1 MSMDIQENPT
11 KVPLSE
17 NAILHQSGVSFF
29 RIFTAYRKEK
39 KIRTEKIVSGVISR
53 RAFLDIEKGKSVL
66 SRENWKFLMHRIGI
80 VTDYFETVVSRKE
93 LKDWR
98 CREDICLSVCEDC
111 KKAKKLLE
119 EYRNSHIKMSNIERQ
134 FCLKIEWLLSRN
146 EKSDE
151 ELYKL
156 SKDAVCCTVQE
167 DWKENLSVLYVG
179 PEELEAMLLVV
190 WSLLKKNELM
200 DAFRLFDQIQRYPK
214 IHNWEPRMREMICAQ
229 IALIGIKLYERMQKI
244 DIGYKIGM
252 ESLELLRQQSSQ
264 RYAYPLLAELVRIGI
279 MLEKEKSEEL
289 LQFQKFQ
296 KAFEIV
302 YEENKIPYMR
312 VWQCGSIENSYDVGM
327 VLKRMRMAQE
337 KTQEEVCIDEKGFS
351 FLNVRQ
357 LSRMEGKNEIICERI
372 SVIVPIYNTE
382 KYLAR
387 CIESILCQTY
397 TNLEIIL
404 VDDGS
409 TDKSG
414 DICDFY
420 ARKDNRVKVVH
431 KENGGAAA
439 ARNFALNMV
448 TGQYIGFVD
457 SDDTVEKD
465 FFELLYDL
473 ICQYDA
479 DISMVA
485 YREIEMGEKIAKLK
499 DKSLIVMNQKQA
511 VKELLFDRKIQN
523 YVWNKLYKRK
533 LFQGV
538 YFPIGVIYEDISVMY
553 DLIRK
558 IEKLVYLPES
568 KYNYYIRKDSIVNTN
583 SHQKRV
589 DELDSVIKR
598 YKDAK
603 RDFPELEQENAYA
616 LVMWMI
622 RVYSYTVKEN
632 DPNDTFIK
640 EQYELFQSESQKY
653 LCYILTNLKPFKRM
667 ILLAMLWD
675 LEKGKEVVRMD
686 GELHE

>member
-264 RYAYPLLAELVRIGI
+264 RYAYPLLVELVRIGI

-337 KTQEEVCIDEKGFS
+337 KTQEEVCIDENGFS

-357 LSRMEGKNEIICERI
+357 LSRIEKGENRPSTENFQFLTRKMGRELDWIMPMLETDSIEVLSMRQDIIYSIGMRQWKKAQNILEQLKTKIGAEDYKEPQIQQEIQFIEAMYELEANKITVSEAEKKYYEALSYTFELSWLSLEELPFIRSEEGIII
-372 SVIVPIYNTE
+372 SNIADIYHDMGNLKKSEELFE
-382 KYLAR
+382 KLSSVYQKKQML
-387 CIESILCQTY
+387 LK
-397 TNLEIIL
+397 TNSSASAIIL
-404 VDDGS
+404 
-409 TDKSG
+409 
-414 DICDFY
+414 
-420 ARKDNRVKVVH
+420 
-431 KENGGAAA
+431 
-439 ARNFALNMV
+439 
-448 TGQYIGFVD
+448 GQY
-457 SDDTVEKD
+457 SR
-465 FFELLYDL
+465 LLGN
-473 ICQYDA
+473 I
-479 DISMVA
+479 
-485 YREIEMGEKIAKLK
+485 
-499 DKSLIVMNQKQA
+499 MNYKKA
-511 VKELLFDRKIQN
+511 
-523 YVWNKLYKRK
+523 LY
-533 LFQGV
+533 
-538 YFPIGVIYEDISVMY
+538 I
-553 DLIRK
+553 
-558 IEKLVYLPES
+558 
-568 KYNYYIRKDSIVNTN
+568 
-583 SHQKRV
+583 
-589 DELDSVIKR
+589 DSVN
-598 YKDAK
+598 
-603 RDFPELEQENAYA
+603 L
-616 LVMWMI
+616 
-622 RVYSYTVKEN
+622 
-632 DPNDTFIK
+632 
-640 EQYELFQSESQKY
+640 QYELNDFNLIHIENLLYNQAWAYYEIDREQNNQKIQRKFWTAQRIAEFNRKEELINLLKMRENKY
-653 LCYILTNLKPFKRM
+653 LK
-667 ILLAMLWD
+667 D
-675 LEKGKEVVRMD
+675 D
-686 GELHE
+686 

>member
-1 MSMDIQENPT
+1 MSMDIQGNLT
-11 KVPLSE
+11 KIPLSE

-111 KKAKKLLE
+111 EKAKKLLE
-119 EYRNSHIKMSNIERQ
+119 GYRNSHIKMSNIERQ
-134 FCLKIEWLLSRN
+134 FCLKIEWLLSRD
-146 EKSDE
+146 EKSGE

-156 SKDAVCCTVQE
+156 SEDAVCCTVQE
-167 DWKENLSVLYVG
+167 DWKENLSALYVG

-214 IHNWEPRMREMICAQ
+214 IHNWESRMREMICAQ
-229 IALIGIKLYERMQKI
+229 IALIGIKLYERMKKI
-244 DIGYKIGM
+244 DIAYKIGI

-337 KTQEEVCIDEKGFS
+337 KTQEEVCIDENGFS

-357 LSRMEGKNEIICERI
+357 LSRIEKGENRPSTENFQFLTRKMGRELDWIMPMLETDSIEVLSMRQDIIYSIGMRQWKKAQNILEQLKTKIGAEDYKEPQIQQEIQFIEAMYELEANKITVSEAEKKYYEALSYTFELSWLSLEELPFIRSEEGIII
-372 SVIVPIYNTE
+372 SNIADIYHDMGNLKKSEELFE
-382 KYLAR
+382 KLSSVYQKKQML
-387 CIESILCQTY
+387 LK
-397 TNLEIIL
+397 TNSSASAIIL
-404 VDDGS
+404 
-409 TDKSG
+409 
-414 DICDFY
+414 
-420 ARKDNRVKVVH
+420 
-431 KENGGAAA
+431 
-439 ARNFALNMV
+439 
-448 TGQYIGFVD
+448 GQY
-457 SDDTVEKD
+457 SR
-465 FFELLYDL
+465 LLGN
-473 ICQYDA
+473 I
-479 DISMVA
+479 
-485 YREIEMGEKIAKLK
+485 
-499 DKSLIVMNQKQA
+499 MNYKKA
-511 VKELLFDRKIQN
+511 
-523 YVWNKLYKRK
+523 LY
-533 LFQGV
+533 
-538 YFPIGVIYEDISVMY
+538 I
-553 DLIRK
+553 
-558 IEKLVYLPES
+558 
-568 KYNYYIRKDSIVNTN
+568 
-583 SHQKRV
+583 
-589 DELDSVIKR
+589 DSVN
-598 YKDAK
+598 
-603 RDFPELEQENAYA
+603 L
-616 LVMWMI
+616 
-622 RVYSYTVKEN
+622 
-632 DPNDTFIK
+632 
-640 EQYELFQSESQKY
+640 QYELNDFNLIHIENLLYNQAWAYYEIDREQNNQKIQRKFWTAQRIAEFNRKEELINLLKMRENKY
-653 LCYILTNLKPFKRM
+653 L
-667 ILLAMLWD
+667 
-675 LEKGKEVVRMD
+675 KGD
-686 GELHE
+686 

>member
-1 MSMDIQENPT
+1 MSMDIQGNLT
-11 KVPLSE
+11 KIPLSE

-98 CREDICLSVCEDC
+98 CREDICLSACEDC
-111 KKAKKLLE
+111 EKAKKLLE

-146 EKSDE
+146 EKSGE

-167 DWKENLSVLYVG
+167 DWKENLSALYVG

-244 DIGYKIGM
+244 DIAYKIGI

-264 RYAYPLLAELVRIGI
+264 RYVYPLLVELVRIGI

-289 LQFQKFQ
+289 QQFLKFQ
-296 KAFEIV
+296 KAFAIL

-357 LSRMEGKNEIICERI
+357 LSRIEKGENRPSTENFQFLTRKMGRELDWIMPMLETDSIEVLSMRQDIIYAIGMRQWKKAKNILEQLKTKIRAEDYKEPQIQQEIQFIEAMYELEANKITVSEAEKKYYEALSYTFELSWLSLEELPFIRSEEGIII
-372 SVIVPIYNTE
+372 SNIADIYHDMGNLKKSEELFE
-382 KYLAR
+382 KLSSVYQKKQML
-387 CIESILCQTY
+387 LK
-397 TNLEIIL
+397 TNSSASAIIL
-404 VDDGS
+404 
-409 TDKSG
+409 
-414 DICDFY
+414 
-420 ARKDNRVKVVH
+420 
-431 KENGGAAA
+431 
-439 ARNFALNMV
+439 
-448 TGQYIGFVD
+448 GQY
-457 SDDTVEKD
+457 SR
-465 FFELLYDL
+465 LLGN
-473 ICQYDA
+473 I
-479 DISMVA
+479 
-485 YREIEMGEKIAKLK
+485 
-499 DKSLIVMNQKQA
+499 MNYKKA
-511 VKELLFDRKIQN
+511 
-523 YVWNKLYKRK
+523 LY
-533 LFQGV
+533 
-538 YFPIGVIYEDISVMY
+538 I
-553 DLIRK
+553 
-558 IEKLVYLPES
+558 
-568 KYNYYIRKDSIVNTN
+568 
-583 SHQKRV
+583 
-589 DELDSVIKR
+589 DSVN
-598 YKDAK
+598 
-603 RDFPELEQENAYA
+603 L
-616 LVMWMI
+616 
-622 RVYSYTVKEN
+622 
-632 DPNDTFIK
+632 
-640 EQYELFQSESQKY
+640 QYELNDFNLIHIENLLYNQAWAYYEIDREQNNQKIQRKFWTAQRIAEFNRKEELINLLKMRENKY
-653 LCYILTNLKPFKRM
+653 L
-667 ILLAMLWD
+667 
-675 LEKGKEVVRMD
+675 KGD
-686 GELHE
+686 

>member
-1 MSMDIQENPT
+1 MSMDIQGNLT
-11 KVPLSE
+11 KIPLSE
-17 NAILHQSGVSFF
+17 NVILHQSGVSFF

-80 VTDYFETVVSRKE
+80 VTDYFEIVVSRKE

-98 CREDICLSVCEDC
+98 CREDICLSACEDC
-111 KKAKKLLE
+111 EKAKKLLE

-146 EKSDE
+146 EKSGE

-167 DWKENLSVLYVG
+167 DWKENLSALYVG

-229 IALIGIKLYERMQKI
+229 IALIGIKLYERMKKI
-244 DIGYKIGM
+244 DIAYKIGI

-357 LSRMEGKNEIICERI
+357 LSRIEKGENRPSTENFQFLTRKMGRELDWIMPMLETDSIEVLSMRQDIIYAIGMRQWKKAKNILEQLKTKIRAEDYKEPQIQQEIQFIEAMYELEANKITVSEAEKKYYEALSYTFELSWLSLEELPFIRSEEGIII
-372 SVIVPIYNTE
+372 SNIADIYHDMGNLKKSEELFE
-382 KYLAR
+382 KLSSVYQKKQML
-387 CIESILCQTY
+387 LK
-397 TNLEIIL
+397 TNSSASAIIL
-404 VDDGS
+404 
-409 TDKSG
+409 
-414 DICDFY
+414 
-420 ARKDNRVKVVH
+420 
-431 KENGGAAA
+431 
-439 ARNFALNMV
+439 
-448 TGQYIGFVD
+448 GQY
-457 SDDTVEKD
+457 SR
-465 FFELLYDL
+465 LLGN
-473 ICQYDA
+473 I
-479 DISMVA
+479 
-485 YREIEMGEKIAKLK
+485 
-499 DKSLIVMNQKQA
+499 MNYKKA
-511 VKELLFDRKIQN
+511 
-523 YVWNKLYKRK
+523 LY
-533 LFQGV
+533 
-538 YFPIGVIYEDISVMY
+538 I
-553 DLIRK
+553 
-558 IEKLVYLPES
+558 
-568 KYNYYIRKDSIVNTN
+568 
-583 SHQKRV
+583 
-589 DELDSVIKR
+589 DSVN
-598 YKDAK
+598 
-603 RDFPELEQENAYA
+603 L
-616 LVMWMI
+616 
-622 RVYSYTVKEN
+622 
-632 DPNDTFIK
+632 
-640 EQYELFQSESQKY
+640 QYELNDFNLIHIENLLYNQAWAYYEIDREQNNQKIQRKFWTAQRIAEFNRKEELINLLKMRENKY
-653 LCYILTNLKPFKRM
+653 L
-667 ILLAMLWD
+667 
-675 LEKGKEVVRMD
+675 KGD
-686 GELHE
+686 

>member
-1 MSMDIQENPT
+1 MSMDIQGNLT
-11 KVPLSE
+11 KIPLSE

-111 KKAKKLLE
+111 EKAKKLLE

-146 EKSDE
+146 EKSGE

-167 DWKENLSVLYVG
+167 DWKENLSALYVG

-244 DIGYKIGM
+244 DIAYKIGI

-264 RYAYPLLAELVRIGI
+264 RYVYPLLVELVRIGI

-289 LQFQKFQ
+289 QQFLKFQ
-296 KAFEIV
+296 KAFAIL

-357 LSRMEGKNEIICERI
+357 LSRIEKGENRPSTENFQFLTRKMGRELDWIMPMLETDSIEVLSMRQDIIYAIGMRQWKKAKNILEQLKTKIRAEDYKEPQIQQEIQFIEAMYELEANKITVSEAEKKYYEALSYTFELSWLSLEELPFIRSEEGIII
-372 SVIVPIYNTE
+372 SNIADIYHDMGNLKKSEELFE
-382 KYLAR
+382 KLSSVYQKKQML
-387 CIESILCQTY
+387 LK
-397 TNLEIIL
+397 TNSSASAIIL
-404 VDDGS
+404 
-409 TDKSG
+409 
-414 DICDFY
+414 
-420 ARKDNRVKVVH
+420 
-431 KENGGAAA
+431 
-439 ARNFALNMV
+439 
-448 TGQYIGFVD
+448 GQY
-457 SDDTVEKD
+457 SR
-465 FFELLYDL
+465 LLGN
-473 ICQYDA
+473 I
-479 DISMVA
+479 
-485 YREIEMGEKIAKLK
+485 
-499 DKSLIVMNQKQA
+499 MNYKKA
-511 VKELLFDRKIQN
+511 
-523 YVWNKLYKRK
+523 LY
-533 LFQGV
+533 
-538 YFPIGVIYEDISVMY
+538 I
-553 DLIRK
+553 
-558 IEKLVYLPES
+558 
-568 KYNYYIRKDSIVNTN
+568 
-583 SHQKRV
+583 
-589 DELDSVIKR
+589 DSVN
-598 YKDAK
+598 
-603 RDFPELEQENAYA
+603 L
-616 LVMWMI
+616 
-622 RVYSYTVKEN
+622 
-632 DPNDTFIK
+632 
-640 EQYELFQSESQKY
+640 QYELNDFNLIHIENLLYNQAWAYYEIDREQNNQKIQRKFWTAQRIAEFNRKEELINLLKMRENKY
-653 LCYILTNLKPFKRM
+653 L
-667 ILLAMLWD
+667 
-675 LEKGKEVVRMD
+675 KGD
-686 GELHE
+686 

>member
-1 MSMDIQENPT
+1 MSMDIQGNLT
-11 KVPLSE
+11 KIPLSE

-111 KKAKKLLE
+111 EKAKKLLE

-146 EKSDE
+146 EKSGE

-167 DWKENLSVLYVG
+167 DWKENLSALYVG

-244 DIGYKIGM
+244 DIAYKIGI

-264 RYAYPLLAELVRIGI
+264 RYVYPLLVELVRIGI

-289 LQFQKFQ
+289 QQFLKFQ
-296 KAFEIV
+296 KAFAIL

-357 LSRMEGKNEIICERI
+357 LSRIEKGENRPSTENFQFLTRKMGRELDWIMPMLETDSIEVLSMRQDIIYAIGMRQWKKAKNILEQLKTKIRAEDYKEPQIQQEIQFIEAMYELEANKITVSEAEKKYYEALSYTFELSWLSLEELPFIRSEEGIII
-372 SVIVPIYNTE
+372 SNIADIYHDMGNLKKSEELFE
-382 KYLAR
+382 KLSSVYQKKQML
-387 CIESILCQTY
+387 LK
-397 TNLEIIL
+397 TNSSASAIIL
-404 VDDGS
+404 
-409 TDKSG
+409 
-414 DICDFY
+414 
-420 ARKDNRVKVVH
+420 
-431 KENGGAAA
+431 
-439 ARNFALNMV
+439 
-448 TGQYIGFVD
+448 GQY
-457 SDDTVEKD
+457 SR
-465 FFELLYDL
+465 LLGN
-473 ICQYDA
+473 I
-479 DISMVA
+479 
-485 YREIEMGEKIAKLK
+485 
-499 DKSLIVMNQKQA
+499 MNYKKA
-511 VKELLFDRKIQN
+511 
-523 YVWNKLYKRK
+523 LY
-533 LFQGV
+533 
-538 YFPIGVIYEDISVMY
+538 I
-553 DLIRK
+553 
-558 IEKLVYLPES
+558 
-568 KYNYYIRKDSIVNTN
+568 
-583 SHQKRV
+583 
-589 DELDSVIKR
+589 DSVN
-598 YKDAK
+598 
-603 RDFPELEQENAYA
+603 L
-616 LVMWMI
+616 
-622 RVYSYTVKEN
+622 
-632 DPNDTFIK
+632 
-640 EQYELFQSESQKY
+640 QYELNDFNLIHIENLLYNQAWAYYEIDKEQNNQKIQRKFWTAQRIAEFNRKEELINLLKMRENKY
-653 LCYILTNLKPFKRM
+653 L
-667 ILLAMLWD
+667 
-675 LEKGKEVVRMD
+675 KGD
-686 GELHE
+686 

>member
-1 MSMDIQENPT
+1 MSMDIQGNLT
-11 KVPLSE
+11 KIPLSE

-80 VTDYFETVVSRKE
+80 VTDYFEIVVSRKE

-98 CREDICLSVCEDC
+98 CREDICLSACEDC
-111 KKAKKLLE
+111 EKAKKLLE

-146 EKSDE
+146 EKSGE

-167 DWKENLSVLYVG
+167 DWKENLSALYVG

-244 DIGYKIGM
+244 DIAYKIGI

-264 RYAYPLLAELVRIGI
+264 RYVYPLLVELVRIGI

-289 LQFQKFQ
+289 QQFLKFQ
-296 KAFEIV
+296 KAFAIL

-357 LSRMEGKNEIICERI
+357 LSRIEKGENRPSTENFQFLTRKMGRELDWIMPMLETDSIEVLSMRQDIIYAIGMRQWKKAQNILEQLKTKIGAEDYKEPQIQQEIQFIEAMYELEANKITVSEAEKKYYEALSYTFELSWLSLEELPFIRSEEGIII
-372 SVIVPIYNTE
+372 SNIADIYHDMGNLKKSEELFE
-382 KYLAR
+382 KLSSVYQKKQML
-387 CIESILCQTY
+387 LK
-397 TNLEIIL
+397 TNSSASAIIL
-404 VDDGS
+404 
-409 TDKSG
+409 
-414 DICDFY
+414 
-420 ARKDNRVKVVH
+420 
-431 KENGGAAA
+431 
-439 ARNFALNMV
+439 
-448 TGQYIGFVD
+448 GQY
-457 SDDTVEKD
+457 SR
-465 FFELLYDL
+465 LLGN
-473 ICQYDA
+473 I
-479 DISMVA
+479 
-485 YREIEMGEKIAKLK
+485 
-499 DKSLIVMNQKQA
+499 MNYKKA
-511 VKELLFDRKIQN
+511 
-523 YVWNKLYKRK
+523 LY
-533 LFQGV
+533 
-538 YFPIGVIYEDISVMY
+538 I
-553 DLIRK
+553 
-558 IEKLVYLPES
+558 
-568 KYNYYIRKDSIVNTN
+568 
-583 SHQKRV
+583 
-589 DELDSVIKR
+589 DSVN
-598 YKDAK
+598 
-603 RDFPELEQENAYA
+603 L
-616 LVMWMI
+616 
-622 RVYSYTVKEN
+622 
-632 DPNDTFIK
+632 
-640 EQYELFQSESQKY
+640 QYELNDFNLIHIENLLYNQAWAYYEIDKEQNNQKIQRKFWTAQRIAEFNRKEELINLLKMRENKY
-653 LCYILTNLKPFKRM
+653 L
-667 ILLAMLWD
+667 
-675 LEKGKEVVRMD
+675 KGD
-686 GELHE
+686 

>member
-1 MSMDIQENPT
+1 MSMDIQGNLT
-11 KVPLSE
+11 KIPLSE

-111 KKAKKLLE
+111 EKAKKLLE

-167 DWKENLSVLYVG
+167 DWKENLSALYVG
-179 PEELEAMLLVV
+179 SEELEAMLLVV

-229 IALIGIKLYERMQKI
+229 IALIGIKLYERMKKI
-244 DIGYKIGM
+244 DIAYKIGI

-357 LSRMEGKNEIICERI
+357 LSRIEKGENRPSTENFQFLTRKMGRELDWIMPMLETDSIEVLSMRQDIIYAIGMRQWKKAKNILEQLKTKIGAEDYKEPQIQQEIQFIEAMYELEANRITACEAEKEYYEALSYTFELSWLSLEELPFIRSEEGIII
-372 SVIVPIYNTE
+372 SNIADIYHDMGNLKKSEELFE
-382 KYLAR
+382 KLSSVYQKKQMFLK
-387 CIESILCQTY
+387 
-397 TNLEIIL
+397 TNSSASAIIL
-404 VDDGS
+404 GQYS
-409 TDKSG
+409 RLLG
-414 DICDFY
+414 DIMNY
-420 ARKDNRVKVVH
+420 KK
-431 KENGGAAA
+431 
-439 ARNFALNMV
+439 AL
-448 TGQYIGFVD
+448 YI
-457 SDDTVEKD
+457 
-465 FFELLYDL
+465 
-473 ICQYDA
+473 
-479 DISMVA
+479 
-485 YREIEMGEKIAKLK
+485 
-499 DKSLIVMNQKQA
+499 
-511 VKELLFDRKIQN
+511 
-523 YVWNKLYKRK
+523 
-533 LFQGV
+533 
-538 YFPIGVIYEDISVMY
+538 
-553 DLIRK
+553 
-558 IEKLVYLPES
+558 
-568 KYNYYIRKDSIVNTN
+568 
-583 SHQKRV
+583 
-589 DELDSVIKR
+589 DSVN
-598 YKDAK
+598 
-603 RDFPELEQENAYA
+603 L
-616 LVMWMI
+616 
-622 RVYSYTVKEN
+622 
-632 DPNDTFIK
+632 
-640 EQYELFQSESQKY
+640 QYELNDFNLIHIENLLYNQAWAYYEIDREQNSQKIQRKFWAAQRFAEFNKKEELINLLKMRENKY
-653 LCYILTNLKPFKRM
+653 LK
-667 ILLAMLWD
+667 D
-675 LEKGKEVVRMD
+675 D
-686 GELHE
+686 

>member
-1 MSMDIQENPT
+1 MSMDIQGNLT
-11 KVPLSE
+11 KIPLSE

-111 KKAKKLLE
+111 EKAKKLLE

-146 EKSDE
+146 EKSGE

-167 DWKENLSVLYVG
+167 DWKENLSALYVG
-179 PEELEAMLLVV
+179 SEELEAMLLVV

-244 DIGYKIGM
+244 DIAYKIGI

-279 MLEKEKSEEL
+279 MLEKEKSEKL

-357 LSRMEGKNEIICERI
+357 LSRIEKGENRPSTENFQFLTRKMGRELDWIMPMLETDSIEVLSMRQDIIYAIGMRQWKKAKNILEQLKTKIRAEDYKEPQIQQEIQFIEAMYELEANRITACEAEKEYYEALSYTFELSWLSLEELPFIRSEEGIII
-372 SVIVPIYNTE
+372 SNIADIYHDMGNLKKSEELFE
-382 KYLAR
+382 KLSSVYQKKQML
-387 CIESILCQTY
+387 LK
-397 TNLEIIL
+397 TNSSASAIIL
-404 VDDGS
+404 
-409 TDKSG
+409 
-414 DICDFY
+414 
-420 ARKDNRVKVVH
+420 
-431 KENGGAAA
+431 
-439 ARNFALNMV
+439 
-448 TGQYIGFVD
+448 GQY
-457 SDDTVEKD
+457 SR
-465 FFELLYDL
+465 LLGN
-473 ICQYDA
+473 I
-479 DISMVA
+479 
-485 YREIEMGEKIAKLK
+485 
-499 DKSLIVMNQKQA
+499 MNYKKA
-511 VKELLFDRKIQN
+511 
-523 YVWNKLYKRK
+523 LY
-533 LFQGV
+533 
-538 YFPIGVIYEDISVMY
+538 I
-553 DLIRK
+553 
-558 IEKLVYLPES
+558 
-568 KYNYYIRKDSIVNTN
+568 
-583 SHQKRV
+583 
-589 DELDSVIKR
+589 DSVN
-598 YKDAK
+598 
-603 RDFPELEQENAYA
+603 L
-616 LVMWMI
+616 
-622 RVYSYTVKEN
+622 
-632 DPNDTFIK
+632 
-640 EQYELFQSESQKY
+640 QYELNDFNLIHIENLLYNQAWAYYEIDREQNNQKIQRKFWTAQRIAEFNRKEELINLLKMRENKY
-653 LCYILTNLKPFKRM
+653 LK
-667 ILLAMLWD
+667 D
-675 LEKGKEVVRMD
+675 D
-686 GELHE
+686 

>member
-1 MSMDIQENPT
+1 MSMDIQGNLT
-11 KVPLSE
+11 KIPLSE

-80 VTDYFETVVSRKE
+80 VTDYFEIVVSRKE

-98 CREDICLSVCEDC
+98 CREDICLSAYEDC
-111 KKAKKLLE
+111 EKAKKLLE

-146 EKSDE
+146 EKSGE

-167 DWKENLSVLYVG
+167 DWKENLSALYVG

-229 IALIGIKLYERMQKI
+229 IALIGIKLYERMKKI
-244 DIGYKIGM
+244 DIAYKIGI

-357 LSRMEGKNEIICERI
+357 LSRIEKGENRPSTENFQFLTRKMGRELDWIMPMLETDSIEVLSMRQDIIYAIGMRQWKKAKNILEQLKTKIRAEDYKEPQIQQEIQFIEAMYELEANRITACEAEKEYYEALSYTFELSWLSLEELPFIRSEEGIII
-372 SVIVPIYNTE
+372 SNIADIYHDMGNLKKSEELFE
-382 KYLAR
+382 KLSSVYQKKQML
-387 CIESILCQTY
+387 LK
-397 TNLEIIL
+397 TNSSASAIIL
-404 VDDGS
+404 GQYS
-409 TDKSG
+409 RLLG
-414 DICDFY
+414 DIMNY
-420 ARKDNRVKVVH
+420 KK
-431 KENGGAAA
+431 
-439 ARNFALNMV
+439 AL
-448 TGQYIGFVD
+448 YI
-457 SDDTVEKD
+457 
-465 FFELLYDL
+465 
-473 ICQYDA
+473 
-479 DISMVA
+479 
-485 YREIEMGEKIAKLK
+485 
-499 DKSLIVMNQKQA
+499 
-511 VKELLFDRKIQN
+511 
-523 YVWNKLYKRK
+523 
-533 LFQGV
+533 
-538 YFPIGVIYEDISVMY
+538 
-553 DLIRK
+553 
-558 IEKLVYLPES
+558 
-568 KYNYYIRKDSIVNTN
+568 
-583 SHQKRV
+583 
-589 DELDSVIKR
+589 DSVN
-598 YKDAK
+598 
-603 RDFPELEQENAYA
+603 L
-616 LVMWMI
+616 
-622 RVYSYTVKEN
+622 
-632 DPNDTFIK
+632 
-640 EQYELFQSESQKY
+640 QYELNDFNLIHIENLLYNQAWAYYEIDREQNNQKIQRKFWTAQRIAEFNRKEELINLLKMRENKY
-653 LCYILTNLKPFKRM
+653 L
-667 ILLAMLWD
+667 
-675 LEKGKEVVRMD
+675 KGD
-686 GELHE
+686 

>member
-1 MSMDIQENPT
+1 MSMDIQGNLT
-11 KVPLSE
+11 KIPLSE

-80 VTDYFETVVSRKE
+80 VTDYFEIVVSRKE

-98 CREDICLSVCEDC
+98 CREDICLSACEDC
-111 KKAKKLLE
+111 EKAKKLLE

-146 EKSDE
+146 EKSGE

-167 DWKENLSVLYVG
+167 DWKESLSALYVG

-229 IALIGIKLYERMQKI
+229 IALIGIKLYERMKKI
-244 DIGYKIGM
+244 DIAYKIGI

-296 KAFEIV
+296 KAFAIV

-337 KTQEEVCIDEKGFS
+337 KTQEEVCIDENGFS

-357 LSRMEGKNEIICERI
+357 LSRIEKGENRPSTENFQFLTRKMGRELDWIMPMLETDSIEVLSMRQDIIYSIGMRQWKKVQNILEQLKTKIRAEDYKEPQIQQEIQFIEAMYELEANKITVSEAEKEYYEALSYTFELSWLSLEELPFIRSEEGIII
-372 SVIVPIYNTE
+372 SNIADIYHDMGNLKKSEELFE
-382 KYLAR
+382 KLSSVYQKKQMFLK
-387 CIESILCQTY
+387 
-397 TNLEIIL
+397 TNSSASAIIL
-404 VDDGS
+404 
-409 TDKSG
+409 
-414 DICDFY
+414 
-420 ARKDNRVKVVH
+420 
-431 KENGGAAA
+431 
-439 ARNFALNMV
+439 
-448 TGQYIGFVD
+448 GQY
-457 SDDTVEKD
+457 SR
-465 FFELLYDL
+465 LLGN
-473 ICQYDA
+473 I
-479 DISMVA
+479 
-485 YREIEMGEKIAKLK
+485 
-499 DKSLIVMNQKQA
+499 MNYKKA
-511 VKELLFDRKIQN
+511 
-523 YVWNKLYKRK
+523 LY
-533 LFQGV
+533 
-538 YFPIGVIYEDISVMY
+538 I
-553 DLIRK
+553 
-558 IEKLVYLPES
+558 
-568 KYNYYIRKDSIVNTN
+568 
-583 SHQKRV
+583 
-589 DELDSVIKR
+589 DSVN
-598 YKDAK
+598 
-603 RDFPELEQENAYA
+603 L
-616 LVMWMI
+616 
-622 RVYSYTVKEN
+622 
-632 DPNDTFIK
+632 
-640 EQYELFQSESQKY
+640 QYELNDFNLIHIENLLYNQAWAYYEIDREQNNQKIQRKFWAAQRFAEFNRKEELINLLKMRENKY
-653 LCYILTNLKPFKRM
+653 LK
-667 ILLAMLWD
+667 D
-675 LEKGKEVVRMD
+675 D
-686 GELHE
+686 

>member
-1 MSMDIQENPT
+1 MSMDIQGNLT
-11 KVPLSE
+11 KIPLSE

-98 CREDICLSVCEDC
+98 CREDICLSACEDC
-111 KKAKKLLE
+111 EKAKKLLE

-146 EKSDE
+146 EKSGE

-156 SKDAVCCTVQE
+156 SKNAVCCTVQE
-167 DWKENLSVLYVG
+167 DWKENLSALYVG

-214 IHNWEPRMREMICAQ
+214 IHNWESRMREMICAQ
-229 IALIGIKLYERMQKI
+229 IALIGIKLYERMKKI
-244 DIGYKIGM
+244 DIAYKIGI

-337 KTQEEVCIDEKGFS
+337 KTQEEVCIDENGFS

-357 LSRMEGKNEIICERI
+357 LSRIEKGENRPSTENFQFLTRKMGRELDWIMPMLETDSIEVLSMRQDIIYSIGMRQWKKAKNILEQLKTKIGAEDYKEPQIQQEIQFIEAMYELEANRITACEAEKEYYEALSYTFELSWLSLEELPFIRSEEGIII
-372 SVIVPIYNTE
+372 SNIADIYHNMGNLKKSEELFE
-382 KYLAR
+382 KLSSVYQKKQMFLK
-387 CIESILCQTY
+387 
-397 TNLEIIL
+397 TNSSASAIIL
-404 VDDGS
+404 GQYS
-409 TDKSG
+409 RLLG
-414 DICDFY
+414 DIMNY
-420 ARKDNRVKVVH
+420 KK
-431 KENGGAAA
+431 
-439 ARNFALNMV
+439 AL
-448 TGQYIGFVD
+448 YI
-457 SDDTVEKD
+457 
-465 FFELLYDL
+465 
-473 ICQYDA
+473 
-479 DISMVA
+479 
-485 YREIEMGEKIAKLK
+485 
-499 DKSLIVMNQKQA
+499 
-511 VKELLFDRKIQN
+511 
-523 YVWNKLYKRK
+523 
-533 LFQGV
+533 
-538 YFPIGVIYEDISVMY
+538 
-553 DLIRK
+553 
-558 IEKLVYLPES
+558 
-568 KYNYYIRKDSIVNTN
+568 
-583 SHQKRV
+583 
-589 DELDSVIKR
+589 DSVN
-598 YKDAK
+598 
-603 RDFPELEQENAYA
+603 L
-616 LVMWMI
+616 
-622 RVYSYTVKEN
+622 
-632 DPNDTFIK
+632 
-640 EQYELFQSESQKY
+640 QYELNDFNLIHIENLLYNQAWAYYEIDREQNSQKIQRKFWAAQRFAEFNRKEELINLLKMRENKY
-653 LCYILTNLKPFKRM
+653 LK
-667 ILLAMLWD
+667 D
-675 LEKGKEVVRMD
+675 D
-686 GELHE
+686 

>member
-1 MSMDIQENPT
+1 MSMDIQGNLT
-11 KVPLSE
+11 KIPLSE

-98 CREDICLSVCEDC
+98 CREDICLSVWEDC
-111 KKAKKLLE
+111 EKAKKLLE

-146 EKSDE
+146 EKSGE

-167 DWKENLSVLYVG
+167 DWKENLSALYVG

-244 DIGYKIGM
+244 DIAYKIGI

-264 RYAYPLLAELVRIGI
+264 RYVYPLLVELVRIGI

-289 LQFQKFQ
+289 QQFLKFQ
-296 KAFEIV
+296 KAFAIL

-357 LSRMEGKNEIICERI
+357 LSRIEKGENRPSTENFQFLTRKMGRELDWIMPMLETDSIEVLSMRQDIIYAIGMRQWKKAKNILEQLKTKIRAEDYKEPQIQQEIQFIEAMYELEANKITVSEAEKKYYEALSYTFELSWLSLEELPFIRSEEGIII
-372 SVIVPIYNTE
+372 SNIADIYHDMGNLKKSEELFE
-382 KYLAR
+382 KLSSVYQKKQML
-387 CIESILCQTY
+387 LK
-397 TNLEIIL
+397 TNSSASAIIL
-404 VDDGS
+404 
-409 TDKSG
+409 
-414 DICDFY
+414 
-420 ARKDNRVKVVH
+420 
-431 KENGGAAA
+431 
-439 ARNFALNMV
+439 
-448 TGQYIGFVD
+448 GQY
-457 SDDTVEKD
+457 SR
-465 FFELLYDL
+465 LLGN
-473 ICQYDA
+473 I
-479 DISMVA
+479 
-485 YREIEMGEKIAKLK
+485 
-499 DKSLIVMNQKQA
+499 MNYKKA
-511 VKELLFDRKIQN
+511 
-523 YVWNKLYKRK
+523 LY
-533 LFQGV
+533 
-538 YFPIGVIYEDISVMY
+538 I
-553 DLIRK
+553 
-558 IEKLVYLPES
+558 
-568 KYNYYIRKDSIVNTN
+568 
-583 SHQKRV
+583 
-589 DELDSVIKR
+589 DSVN
-598 YKDAK
+598 
-603 RDFPELEQENAYA
+603 L
-616 LVMWMI
+616 
-622 RVYSYTVKEN
+622 
-632 DPNDTFIK
+632 
-640 EQYELFQSESQKY
+640 QYELNDFNLIHIENLLYNQAWAYYEIDREQNNQKIQRKFWTAQRIAEFNRKEELINLLKMRENKY
-653 LCYILTNLKPFKRM
+653 L
-667 ILLAMLWD
+667 
-675 LEKGKEVVRMD
+675 KGD
-686 GELHE
+686 

>member
-1 MSMDIQENPT
+1 MSMDIQGNLT
-11 KVPLSE
+11 KIPLSE

-111 KKAKKLLE
+111 EKAKKLLE

-146 EKSDE
+146 EKSGE

-167 DWKENLSVLYVG
+167 DWKENLSALYVG
-179 PEELEAMLLVV
+179 SEELETMLLVV

-229 IALIGIKLYERMQKI
+229 IALIGIKLYERMKKI
-244 DIGYKIGM
+244 DIAYKIGI

-279 MLEKEKSEEL
+279 MLEKEKSEKL

-357 LSRMEGKNEIICERI
+357 LSRIEKGENRPSTENFQFLTRKMGRELDWIMPMLETDSIEVLSMRQDIIYAIGMRQWKKAKNILEQLKTKIGAEDYKEPQIQQEIQFIEAMYELEANRITACEAEKEYYEALSYTFELSWLSLEELPFIRSEEGIII
-372 SVIVPIYNTE
+372 SNIADIYHDMGNLKKSEELFE
-382 KYLAR
+382 KLSSVYQKKQMFLK
-387 CIESILCQTY
+387 
-397 TNLEIIL
+397 TNSSASAIIL
-404 VDDGS
+404 GQYS
-409 TDKSG
+409 RLLG
-414 DICDFY
+414 DIMNY
-420 ARKDNRVKVVH
+420 KK
-431 KENGGAAA
+431 
-439 ARNFALNMV
+439 AL
-448 TGQYIGFVD
+448 YI
-457 SDDTVEKD
+457 
-465 FFELLYDL
+465 
-473 ICQYDA
+473 
-479 DISMVA
+479 
-485 YREIEMGEKIAKLK
+485 
-499 DKSLIVMNQKQA
+499 
-511 VKELLFDRKIQN
+511 
-523 YVWNKLYKRK
+523 
-533 LFQGV
+533 
-538 YFPIGVIYEDISVMY
+538 
-553 DLIRK
+553 
-558 IEKLVYLPES
+558 
-568 KYNYYIRKDSIVNTN
+568 
-583 SHQKRV
+583 
-589 DELDSVIKR
+589 DSVN
-598 YKDAK
+598 
-603 RDFPELEQENAYA
+603 L
-616 LVMWMI
+616 
-622 RVYSYTVKEN
+622 
-632 DPNDTFIK
+632 
-640 EQYELFQSESQKY
+640 QYELNDFNLIHIENLLYNQAWAYYEIDREQNSQKIQRKFWAAQRFAEFNRKEELINLLKMRENKY
-653 LCYILTNLKPFKRM
+653 LK
-667 ILLAMLWD
+667 D
-675 LEKGKEVVRMD
+675 D
-686 GELHE
+686 

>member
-1 MSMDIQENPT
+1 MSMDIQGNLT
-11 KVPLSE
+11 KIPLSE

-264 RYAYPLLAELVRIGI
+264 RYAYPLLVELVRIGI

-302 YEENKIPYMR
+302 YEENKIPYIR

-357 LSRMEGKNEIICERI
+357 LSRIEKGENRPSTENFQFLTRKMGRELDWIMPMLETDSIEVLSMRQDIIYAIGMRQWKNAQNILEQLKTKIGAEDYKEPQIQQEIRFIKDRYDVACVLGDLLEAGELPLRVTHNDTKLNNVMIDNVTGKGLCVIDLDTVMPGLSVNDFGDSIRFGASTAAEDEIDLTKVSCDMNLYEIYLRGFLKGCNGKLTSKEMELLPFGAKVMTFECGMRFLTDYLEGDHYFKIHRENHNLDRCRTQFKLVEDMENKWEIMQKI
-372 SVIVPIYNTE
+372 TE
-382 KYLAR
+382 KYR
-387 CIESILCQTY
+387 RMYKQE
-397 TNLEIIL
+397 
-404 VDDGS
+404 
-409 TDKSG
+409 KS
-414 DICDFY
+414 D
-420 ARKDNRVKVVH
+420 
-431 KENGGAAA
+431 
-439 ARNFALNMV
+439 
-448 TGQYIGFVD
+448 
-457 SDDTVEKD
+457 
-465 FFELLYDL
+465 
-473 ICQYDA
+473 
-479 DISMVA
+479 
-485 YREIEMGEKIAKLK
+485 
-499 DKSLIVMNQKQA
+499 
-511 VKELLFDRKIQN
+511 
-523 YVWNKLYKRK
+523 
-533 LFQGV
+533 
-538 YFPIGVIYEDISVMY
+538 YFGY
-553 DLIRK
+553 
-558 IEKLVYLPES
+558 
-568 KYNYYIRKDSIVNTN
+568 
-583 SHQKRV
+583 
-589 DELDSVIKR
+589 
-598 YKDAK
+598 
-603 RDFPELEQENAYA
+603 
-616 LVMWMI
+616 
-622 RVYSYTVKEN
+622 
-632 DPNDTFIK
+632 
-640 EQYELFQSESQKY
+640 
-653 LCYILTNLKPFKRM
+653 
-667 ILLAMLWD
+667 
-675 LEKGKEVVRMD
+675 
-686 GELHE
+686 

>member
-1 MSMDIQENPT
+1 MSMDIQGNLT
-11 KVPLSE
+11 KIPLSE

-111 KKAKKLLE
+111 EKAKKLLE

-146 EKSDE
+146 EKSGE

-167 DWKENLSVLYVG
+167 DWKENLSALYVG
-179 PEELEAMLLVV
+179 SEELEAMLLVV

-229 IALIGIKLYERMQKI
+229 IALIGIKLYERMKKI
-244 DIGYKIGM
+244 DIAYKIGI

-264 RYAYPLLAELVRIGI
+264 RYAYPLLVELVRIGI

-289 LQFQKFQ
+289 QQFQKFQ
-296 KAFEIV
+296 KAFAIV

-357 LSRMEGKNEIICERI
+357 LSRIEKGENRPSTENFQFLTRKMGRELDWIMPMLETDSIEVLSMRQDIIYAIGMRQWKKAKNILEQLKTKIGAEDYKEPQIQQEIQFIEAMYELEANRITACEAEKEYYEALSYTFELSWLSLEELPFIRSEEGIII
-372 SVIVPIYNTE
+372 SNIADIYHDMGNLKKSEELFE
-382 KYLAR
+382 KLSSVYQKKQMFLK
-387 CIESILCQTY
+387 
-397 TNLEIIL
+397 TNSSASAIIL
-404 VDDGS
+404 GQYS
-409 TDKSG
+409 RLLG
-414 DICDFY
+414 DIMNY
-420 ARKDNRVKVVH
+420 KK
-431 KENGGAAA
+431 
-439 ARNFALNMV
+439 AL
-448 TGQYIGFVD
+448 YI
-457 SDDTVEKD
+457 
-465 FFELLYDL
+465 
-473 ICQYDA
+473 
-479 DISMVA
+479 
-485 YREIEMGEKIAKLK
+485 
-499 DKSLIVMNQKQA
+499 
-511 VKELLFDRKIQN
+511 
-523 YVWNKLYKRK
+523 
-533 LFQGV
+533 
-538 YFPIGVIYEDISVMY
+538 
-553 DLIRK
+553 
-558 IEKLVYLPES
+558 
-568 KYNYYIRKDSIVNTN
+568 
-583 SHQKRV
+583 
-589 DELDSVIKR
+589 DSVN
-598 YKDAK
+598 
-603 RDFPELEQENAYA
+603 L
-616 LVMWMI
+616 
-622 RVYSYTVKEN
+622 
-632 DPNDTFIK
+632 
-640 EQYELFQSESQKY
+640 QYELNDFNLIHIENLLYNQAWAYYEIDREQNSQKIQRKFWAAQRFAEFNKKEELINLLKMRENKY
-653 LCYILTNLKPFKRM
+653 LK
-667 ILLAMLWD
+667 D
-675 LEKGKEVVRMD
+675 D
-686 GELHE
+686 

>member
-1 MSMDIQENPT
+1 MSMDIQGNLT
-11 KVPLSE
+11 KIPLSE

-111 KKAKKLLE
+111 EKAKKLLE

-146 EKSDE
+146 EKSGE

-167 DWKENLSVLYVG
+167 DWKENLSALYVG

-229 IALIGIKLYERMQKI
+229 IALIGIKLYERMKKI
-244 DIGYKIGM
+244 DIAYKIGI

-357 LSRMEGKNEIICERI
+357 LSRIEKGENRPSTENFQFLTRKMGRELDWIMPMLETDSIEVLSMRQDIIYAIGMRQWKKAKNILEQLKTKIRAEDYKEPQIQQEIQFIEAMYELEANKITVSEAEKKYYEALSYTFELSWLSLEELPFIRSEEGIII
-372 SVIVPIYNTE
+372 SNIADIYHDMGNLKKSEELFE
-382 KYLAR
+382 KLSSVYQKKQMFLK
-387 CIESILCQTY
+387 
-397 TNLEIIL
+397 TNSSASAIIL
-404 VDDGS
+404 GQYS
-409 TDKSG
+409 RLLG
-414 DICDFY
+414 DIMNY
-420 ARKDNRVKVVH
+420 KK
-431 KENGGAAA
+431 
-439 ARNFALNMV
+439 AL
-448 TGQYIGFVD
+448 YI
-457 SDDTVEKD
+457 
-465 FFELLYDL
+465 
-473 ICQYDA
+473 
-479 DISMVA
+479 
-485 YREIEMGEKIAKLK
+485 
-499 DKSLIVMNQKQA
+499 
-511 VKELLFDRKIQN
+511 
-523 YVWNKLYKRK
+523 
-533 LFQGV
+533 
-538 YFPIGVIYEDISVMY
+538 
-553 DLIRK
+553 
-558 IEKLVYLPES
+558 
-568 KYNYYIRKDSIVNTN
+568 
-583 SHQKRV
+583 
-589 DELDSVIKR
+589 DSVN
-598 YKDAK
+598 
-603 RDFPELEQENAYA
+603 L
-616 LVMWMI
+616 
-622 RVYSYTVKEN
+622 
-632 DPNDTFIK
+632 
-640 EQYELFQSESQKY
+640 QYELNDFNLIHIENLLYNQAWAYYEIDREQNSQKIQRKFWAAQRFAEFNRKEELINLLKMRENKY
-653 LCYILTNLKPFKRM
+653 LK
-667 ILLAMLWD
+667 D
-675 LEKGKEVVRMD
+675 D
-686 GELHE
+686 

>member
-1 MSMDIQENPT
+1 MSMDIQGNLT
-11 KVPLSE
+11 KIPLSE

-111 KKAKKLLE
+111 EKAKKLLE

-146 EKSDE
+146 EKSGE

-167 DWKENLSVLYVG
+167 DWKENLSALYVG
-179 PEELEAMLLVV
+179 SEELEAMLLVV

-229 IALIGIKLYERMQKI
+229 IALIGIKLYERMKKI
-244 DIGYKIGM
+244 DIAYKIGI

-279 MLEKEKSEEL
+279 M
-289 LQFQKFQ
+289 
-296 KAFEIV
+296 
-302 YEENKIPYMR
+302 YMR

-357 LSRMEGKNEIICERI
+357 LSRIEKGENRPSTENFQFLTRKMGRELDWIMPMLETDSIEVLSMRQDIIYAIGMRQWKKAKNILEQLKTKIGAEDYKEPQIQQEIQFIEAMYELEANRITACEAEKEYYEALSYTFELSWLSLEELPFIRSEEGIII
-372 SVIVPIYNTE
+372 SNIADIYHDMGNLKKSEELFE
-382 KYLAR
+382 KLSSVYQKKQMFLK
-387 CIESILCQTY
+387 
-397 TNLEIIL
+397 TNSSASAIIL
-404 VDDGS
+404 GQYS
-409 TDKSG
+409 RLLG
-414 DICDFY
+414 DIMNY
-420 ARKDNRVKVVH
+420 KK
-431 KENGGAAA
+431 
-439 ARNFALNMV
+439 AL
-448 TGQYIGFVD
+448 YI
-457 SDDTVEKD
+457 
-465 FFELLYDL
+465 
-473 ICQYDA
+473 
-479 DISMVA
+479 
-485 YREIEMGEKIAKLK
+485 
-499 DKSLIVMNQKQA
+499 
-511 VKELLFDRKIQN
+511 
-523 YVWNKLYKRK
+523 
-533 LFQGV
+533 
-538 YFPIGVIYEDISVMY
+538 
-553 DLIRK
+553 
-558 IEKLVYLPES
+558 
-568 KYNYYIRKDSIVNTN
+568 
-583 SHQKRV
+583 
-589 DELDSVIKR
+589 DSVN
-598 YKDAK
+598 
-603 RDFPELEQENAYA
+603 L
-616 LVMWMI
+616 
-622 RVYSYTVKEN
+622 
-632 DPNDTFIK
+632 
-640 EQYELFQSESQKY
+640 QYELNDFNLIHIENLLYNQAWAYYEIDREQNSQKIQRKFWAAQRFAEFNRKEELINLLKMRENKY
-653 LCYILTNLKPFKRM
+653 LK
-667 ILLAMLWD
+667 D
-675 LEKGKEVVRMD
+675 D
-686 GELHE
+686 

>member
-1 MSMDIQENPT
+1 MSMDIQGNLT
-11 KVPLSE
+11 KIPLSE

-111 KKAKKLLE
+111 EKAKKLLE

-146 EKSDE
+146 EKSGE

-167 DWKENLSVLYVG
+167 DWKENLSALYVG

-244 DIGYKIGM
+244 DIAYKIGI

-264 RYAYPLLAELVRIGI
+264 RYVYPLLVELVRIGI

-289 LQFQKFQ
+289 QQFLKFQ
-296 KAFEIV
+296 KAFAIL

-312 VWQCGSIENSYDVGM
+312 VWQCGSIENSYGVGM

-357 LSRMEGKNEIICERI
+357 LSRIEKGENRPSTENFQFLTRKMGRELDWIMPMLETDSIEVLSMRQDIIYAIGMRQWKKAKNILEQLKTKIRAEDYKEPQIQQEIQFIEAMYELEANKITVSEAEKKYYEALSYTFELSWLSLEELPFIRSEEGIII
-372 SVIVPIYNTE
+372 SNIADIYHDMGNLKKSEELFE
-382 KYLAR
+382 KLSSVYQKKQML
-387 CIESILCQTY
+387 LK
-397 TNLEIIL
+397 TNSSASAIIL
-404 VDDGS
+404 
-409 TDKSG
+409 
-414 DICDFY
+414 
-420 ARKDNRVKVVH
+420 
-431 KENGGAAA
+431 
-439 ARNFALNMV
+439 
-448 TGQYIGFVD
+448 GQY
-457 SDDTVEKD
+457 SR
-465 FFELLYDL
+465 LLGN
-473 ICQYDA
+473 I
-479 DISMVA
+479 
-485 YREIEMGEKIAKLK
+485 
-499 DKSLIVMNQKQA
+499 MNYKKA
-511 VKELLFDRKIQN
+511 
-523 YVWNKLYKRK
+523 LY
-533 LFQGV
+533 
-538 YFPIGVIYEDISVMY
+538 I
-553 DLIRK
+553 
-558 IEKLVYLPES
+558 
-568 KYNYYIRKDSIVNTN
+568 
-583 SHQKRV
+583 
-589 DELDSVIKR
+589 DSVN
-598 YKDAK
+598 
-603 RDFPELEQENAYA
+603 L
-616 LVMWMI
+616 
-622 RVYSYTVKEN
+622 
-632 DPNDTFIK
+632 
-640 EQYELFQSESQKY
+640 QYELNDFNLIHIENLLYNQAWAYYEIDREQNNQKIQRKFWTAQRIAEFNRKEELINLLKMRENKY
-653 LCYILTNLKPFKRM
+653 L
-667 ILLAMLWD
+667 
-675 LEKGKEVVRMD
+675 KGD
-686 GELHE
+686 

>member
-1 MSMDIQENPT
+1 MSMDIQGNLT
-11 KVPLSE
+11 KIPLSE

-111 KKAKKLLE
+111 EKAKKLLE

-146 EKSDE
+146 EKSGE

-167 DWKENLSVLYVG
+167 DWKENLSALYVG
-179 PEELEAMLLVV
+179 SEELEAMLLVV

-229 IALIGIKLYERMQKI
+229 IALIGIKLYERMKKI
-244 DIGYKIGM
+244 DIAYKIGI

-279 MLEKEKSEEL
+279 MLEKEKSEKL

-357 LSRMEGKNEIICERI
+357 LSRIEKGENRPSTENFQFLTRKMGRELDWIMPMLETDSIEVLSMRQDIIYSIGMRQWKKAKNILEQLKTKIGAEDYKEPQIQQEIQFIEAMYELEANRITACEAEKEYYEALSYTFELSWLSLEELPFIRSEEGIII
-372 SVIVPIYNTE
+372 SNIADIYHDMGNLKKSEELFE
-382 KYLAR
+382 KLSSVYQKKQIFLKINSSA
-387 CIESILCQTY
+387 SA
-397 TNLEIIL
+397 IIL
-404 VDDGS
+404 GQYS
-409 TDKSG
+409 RLLG
-414 DICDFY
+414 DIMNY
-420 ARKDNRVKVVH
+420 KK
-431 KENGGAAA
+431 
-439 ARNFALNMV
+439 AL
-448 TGQYIGFVD
+448 YI
-457 SDDTVEKD
+457 
-465 FFELLYDL
+465 
-473 ICQYDA
+473 
-479 DISMVA
+479 
-485 YREIEMGEKIAKLK
+485 
-499 DKSLIVMNQKQA
+499 
-511 VKELLFDRKIQN
+511 
-523 YVWNKLYKRK
+523 
-533 LFQGV
+533 
-538 YFPIGVIYEDISVMY
+538 
-553 DLIRK
+553 
-558 IEKLVYLPES
+558 
-568 KYNYYIRKDSIVNTN
+568 
-583 SHQKRV
+583 
-589 DELDSVIKR
+589 DSVN
-598 YKDAK
+598 
-603 RDFPELEQENAYA
+603 L
-616 LVMWMI
+616 
-622 RVYSYTVKEN
+622 
-632 DPNDTFIK
+632 
-640 EQYELFQSESQKY
+640 QYELNDFNLIHIENLLYNQAWAYYEIDREQNSQKIQRKFWAAQRFAEFNRKEELINLLKMRENKY
-653 LCYILTNLKPFKRM
+653 LK
-667 ILLAMLWD
+667 D
-675 LEKGKEVVRMD
+675 D
-686 GELHE
+686 

>member
-1 MSMDIQENPT
+1 MDIKGNLTEI
-11 KVPLSE
+11 PLSE

-98 CREDICLSVCEDC
+98 CREDICLFVCEYC
-111 KKAKKLLE
+111 EKAKKLLE
-119 EYRNSHIKMSNIERQ
+119 GYRNSHIKMSNIERQ

-146 EKSDE
+146 EKSGE

-167 DWKENLSVLYVG
+167 DWKENLSALYVG

-244 DIGYKIGM
+244 DIAYKIGI

-264 RYAYPLLAELVRIGI
+264 RYVYPLLVELVRIGI

-289 LQFQKFQ
+289 QQFLKFQ
-296 KAFEIV
+296 KAFAIL

-357 LSRMEGKNEIICERI
+357 LSRIEKGENRPSTENFQFLTRKMGRELDWIMPMLETDSIEVLSMRQDIIYAIGMRQWKKAKNILEQLKTKIRAEDYKEPQIQQEIQFIEAMYELEANKITVSEAEKKYYEALSYTFELSWLSLEELPFIRSEEGIII
-372 SVIVPIYNTE
+372 SNIADIYHDMGNLKKSEELFE
-382 KYLAR
+382 KLSSVYQKKQML
-387 CIESILCQTY
+387 LK
-397 TNLEIIL
+397 TNSSASAIIL
-404 VDDGS
+404 
-409 TDKSG
+409 
-414 DICDFY
+414 
-420 ARKDNRVKVVH
+420 
-431 KENGGAAA
+431 
-439 ARNFALNMV
+439 
-448 TGQYIGFVD
+448 GQY
-457 SDDTVEKD
+457 SR
-465 FFELLYDL
+465 LLGN
-473 ICQYDA
+473 I
-479 DISMVA
+479 
-485 YREIEMGEKIAKLK
+485 
-499 DKSLIVMNQKQA
+499 MNYKKA
-511 VKELLFDRKIQN
+511 
-523 YVWNKLYKRK
+523 LY
-533 LFQGV
+533 
-538 YFPIGVIYEDISVMY
+538 I
-553 DLIRK
+553 
-558 IEKLVYLPES
+558 
-568 KYNYYIRKDSIVNTN
+568 
-583 SHQKRV
+583 
-589 DELDSVIKR
+589 DSVN
-598 YKDAK
+598 
-603 RDFPELEQENAYA
+603 L
-616 LVMWMI
+616 
-622 RVYSYTVKEN
+622 
-632 DPNDTFIK
+632 
-640 EQYELFQSESQKY
+640 QYELNDFNLIHIENLLYNQAWAYYEIDREQNNQKIQRKFWTAQRIAEFNRKEELINLLKKRENKY
-653 LCYILTNLKPFKRM
+653 L
-667 ILLAMLWD
+667 
-675 LEKGKEVVRMD
+675 KGD
-686 GELHE
+686 

>member
-179 PEELEAMLLVV
+179 PEKLEAMLLVV

-357 LSRMEGKNEIICERI
+357 LSRIEKGENRPSTENFQFLTRKMGRELDWIMPMLEIDSIEVLSMRQDIIYAIGMRQWKKAQNILEQLKTKIGAEDYKEPQIQQEIQFIEAMYELEANRITACEAEKEYYEALSYTFELSWLSLEELPFIRSEEGIIISNIADIYHDMGNLKKSEELFEKLSSVYQKKQIFLKINSSASAIILGQYSRLLGDIMNYEKALYIDSVNLKYELNDFNLIHIENLLYNQAWAYYEIDREQNNQKIQRKFWAAQRFAEFNRKEELI
-372 SVIVPIYNTE
+372 NLLKMRE
-382 KYLAR
+382 NKYLK
-387 CIESILCQTY
+387 
-397 TNLEIIL
+397 
-404 VDDGS
+404 DD
-409 TDKSG
+409 
-414 DICDFY
+414 
-420 ARKDNRVKVVH
+420 
-431 KENGGAAA
+431 
-439 ARNFALNMV
+439 
-448 TGQYIGFVD
+448 
-457 SDDTVEKD
+457 
-465 FFELLYDL
+465 
-473 ICQYDA
+473 
-479 DISMVA
+479 
-485 YREIEMGEKIAKLK
+485 
-499 DKSLIVMNQKQA
+499 
-511 VKELLFDRKIQN
+511 
-523 YVWNKLYKRK
+523 
-533 LFQGV
+533 
-538 YFPIGVIYEDISVMY
+538 
-553 DLIRK
+553 
-558 IEKLVYLPES
+558 
-568 KYNYYIRKDSIVNTN
+568 
-583 SHQKRV
+583 
-589 DELDSVIKR
+589 
-598 YKDAK
+598 
-603 RDFPELEQENAYA
+603 
-616 LVMWMI
+616 
-622 RVYSYTVKEN
+622 
-632 DPNDTFIK
+632 
-640 EQYELFQSESQKY
+640 
-653 LCYILTNLKPFKRM
+653 
-667 ILLAMLWD
+667 
-675 LEKGKEVVRMD
+675 
-686 GELHE
+686 

>member
-1 MSMDIQENPT
+1 MSMDIQGNLT
-11 KVPLSE
+11 KIPLSE

-111 KKAKKLLE
+111 EKAKKLLE

-146 EKSDE
+146 EKSGE

-167 DWKENLSVLYVG
+167 DWKENLSALYVG

-214 IHNWEPRMREMICAQ
+214 IHNWESRMREMICAQ
-229 IALIGIKLYERMQKI
+229 IALIGIKLYERMKKI
-244 DIGYKIGM
+244 DIAYKIGI

-264 RYAYPLLAELVRIGI
+264 RYVYPLLVELVRIGI

-289 LQFQKFQ
+289 QQFLKFQ
-296 KAFEIV
+296 KAFAIL

-357 LSRMEGKNEIICERI
+357 LSRIEKGENRPSTENFQFLTRKMGRELDWIMPMLETDSIEVLSMRQDIIYAIGMRQWKKAKNILEQLKTKIRAEDYKEPQIQQEIQFIEAMYELEANKITVSEAEKKYYEALSYTFELSWLSLEELPFIRSEEGIII
-372 SVIVPIYNTE
+372 SNIADIYHNMGNLKKSEELFE
-382 KYLAR
+382 KLSSVYQKKQML
-387 CIESILCQTY
+387 LK
-397 TNLEIIL
+397 TNSSASAIIL
-404 VDDGS
+404 
-409 TDKSG
+409 
-414 DICDFY
+414 
-420 ARKDNRVKVVH
+420 
-431 KENGGAAA
+431 
-439 ARNFALNMV
+439 
-448 TGQYIGFVD
+448 GQY
-457 SDDTVEKD
+457 SR
-465 FFELLYDL
+465 LLGN
-473 ICQYDA
+473 I
-479 DISMVA
+479 
-485 YREIEMGEKIAKLK
+485 
-499 DKSLIVMNQKQA
+499 MNYKKA
-511 VKELLFDRKIQN
+511 
-523 YVWNKLYKRK
+523 LY
-533 LFQGV
+533 
-538 YFPIGVIYEDISVMY
+538 I
-553 DLIRK
+553 
-558 IEKLVYLPES
+558 
-568 KYNYYIRKDSIVNTN
+568 
-583 SHQKRV
+583 
-589 DELDSVIKR
+589 DSVN
-598 YKDAK
+598 
-603 RDFPELEQENAYA
+603 L
-616 LVMWMI
+616 
-622 RVYSYTVKEN
+622 
-632 DPNDTFIK
+632 
-640 EQYELFQSESQKY
+640 QYELNDFNLIHIENLLYNQAWAYYEIDREQNNQKIQRKFWTAQRIAEFNRKEELINLLKMRENKY
-653 LCYILTNLKPFKRM
+653 L
-667 ILLAMLWD
+667 
-675 LEKGKEVVRMD
+675 KGD
-686 GELHE
+686 

>member
-357 LSRMEGKNEIICERI
+357 LSRIEKGENRPSTENFQFLTRKMGRELDWIMPMLETDSIEVLSMRQDIIYAIGMRQWKKAQNILEQLKTKIGAEDYKEPQIQQEIQFIEAMYELEANRITACEAEKEYYEALSYTFELSWLSLEELPFIRSEEGIIISNIADIYHDMGNLKKSEELFEKLSSVYQKKQMLLKTNSSASAIILGQYSRLLGDIMNYEKALYIDSVNLKYELNDFNLIHIENLLYNQAWAYYEIDREQNNQKIQRKFWAAQRFAEFNRKEELI
-372 SVIVPIYNTE
+372 NLLKMRE
-382 KYLAR
+382 NKYLK
-387 CIESILCQTY
+387 
-397 TNLEIIL
+397 
-404 VDDGS
+404 DD
-409 TDKSG
+409 
-414 DICDFY
+414 
-420 ARKDNRVKVVH
+420 
-431 KENGGAAA
+431 
-439 ARNFALNMV
+439 
-448 TGQYIGFVD
+448 
-457 SDDTVEKD
+457 
-465 FFELLYDL
+465 
-473 ICQYDA
+473 
-479 DISMVA
+479 
-485 YREIEMGEKIAKLK
+485 
-499 DKSLIVMNQKQA
+499 
-511 VKELLFDRKIQN
+511 
-523 YVWNKLYKRK
+523 
-533 LFQGV
+533 
-538 YFPIGVIYEDISVMY
+538 
-553 DLIRK
+553 
-558 IEKLVYLPES
+558 
-568 KYNYYIRKDSIVNTN
+568 
-583 SHQKRV
+583 
-589 DELDSVIKR
+589 
-598 YKDAK
+598 
-603 RDFPELEQENAYA
+603 
-616 LVMWMI
+616 
-622 RVYSYTVKEN
+622 
-632 DPNDTFIK
+632 
-640 EQYELFQSESQKY
+640 
-653 LCYILTNLKPFKRM
+653 
-667 ILLAMLWD
+667 
-675 LEKGKEVVRMD
+675 
-686 GELHE
+686 

>member
-1 MSMDIQENPT
+1 MSMDIQGNLT
-11 KVPLSE
+11 KIPLSE

-111 KKAKKLLE
+111 EKAKKLLE

-146 EKSDE
+146 EKSGE

-167 DWKENLSVLYVG
+167 DWKENLSALYVG

-244 DIGYKIGM
+244 DIAYKIGI

-264 RYAYPLLAELVRIGI
+264 RYVYPLLVELVRIGI

-289 LQFQKFQ
+289 QQFLKFQ
-296 KAFEIV
+296 KAFAIL

-357 LSRMEGKNEIICERI
+357 LSRIEKGENRPSTENFQFLTRNMGRELDWIMPMLETDSIEVLSMRQDIIYSIGMRQWKKAQNILEQLKTKIGAEDYKEPQIQQEIQFIEAMYELEANKITVSEAEKKYYEALSYTFELSWLSLEELPFIRSEEGIII
-372 SVIVPIYNTE
+372 SNIADIYHDMGNLKKSEELFE
-382 KYLAR
+382 KLSSVYQKKQML
-387 CIESILCQTY
+387 LK
-397 TNLEIIL
+397 TNSSASAIIL
-404 VDDGS
+404 
-409 TDKSG
+409 
-414 DICDFY
+414 
-420 ARKDNRVKVVH
+420 
-431 KENGGAAA
+431 
-439 ARNFALNMV
+439 
-448 TGQYIGFVD
+448 GQY
-457 SDDTVEKD
+457 SR
-465 FFELLYDL
+465 LLGN
-473 ICQYDA
+473 I
-479 DISMVA
+479 
-485 YREIEMGEKIAKLK
+485 
-499 DKSLIVMNQKQA
+499 MNYKKA
-511 VKELLFDRKIQN
+511 
-523 YVWNKLYKRK
+523 LY
-533 LFQGV
+533 
-538 YFPIGVIYEDISVMY
+538 I
-553 DLIRK
+553 
-558 IEKLVYLPES
+558 
-568 KYNYYIRKDSIVNTN
+568 
-583 SHQKRV
+583 
-589 DELDSVIKR
+589 DSVN
-598 YKDAK
+598 
-603 RDFPELEQENAYA
+603 L
-616 LVMWMI
+616 
-622 RVYSYTVKEN
+622 
-632 DPNDTFIK
+632 
-640 EQYELFQSESQKY
+640 QYELNDFNLIHIENLLYNQAWAYYEIDREQNNQKIQRKFWTAQRIAEFNRKEELINLLKMRENKY
-653 LCYILTNLKPFKRM
+653 L
-667 ILLAMLWD
+667 
-675 LEKGKEVVRMD
+675 KGD
-686 GELHE
+686 

>member
-29 RIFTAYRKEK
+29 RIFTAYIKEK

-179 PEELEAMLLVV
+179 TEELEAMLLVV

-289 LQFQKFQ
+289 MQFQKFQ

-357 LSRMEGKNEIICERI
+357 LSRIEKGENRPSTENFQFLTRKMGRELDWIMPMLETDSIEVLSMRQDIIYAIGMRQWKKAQNILEQLKTKIGAEDYKEPQIQQEIQFIEAMYELEANRITACEAEKEYYEALSYTFELSWLSLEELPFIRSEEGIIISNIADIYHDMGNLKKSEELFEKLSSVYQKKQIFLKINSSASAIILGQYSRLLGDIMNYEKALYIDSVNLKYELNDFNLIHIENLLYNQAWAYYEIDREQNNQKIQRKFWAAQRFAEFNRKEELI
-372 SVIVPIYNTE
+372 NLLKMRE
-382 KYLAR
+382 NKYLK
-387 CIESILCQTY
+387 
-397 TNLEIIL
+397 
-404 VDDGS
+404 DD
-409 TDKSG
+409 
-414 DICDFY
+414 
-420 ARKDNRVKVVH
+420 
-431 KENGGAAA
+431 
-439 ARNFALNMV
+439 
-448 TGQYIGFVD
+448 
-457 SDDTVEKD
+457 
-465 FFELLYDL
+465 
-473 ICQYDA
+473 
-479 DISMVA
+479 
-485 YREIEMGEKIAKLK
+485 
-499 DKSLIVMNQKQA
+499 
-511 VKELLFDRKIQN
+511 
-523 YVWNKLYKRK
+523 
-533 LFQGV
+533 
-538 YFPIGVIYEDISVMY
+538 
-553 DLIRK
+553 
-558 IEKLVYLPES
+558 
-568 KYNYYIRKDSIVNTN
+568 
-583 SHQKRV
+583 
-589 DELDSVIKR
+589 
-598 YKDAK
+598 
-603 RDFPELEQENAYA
+603 
-616 LVMWMI
+616 
-622 RVYSYTVKEN
+622 
-632 DPNDTFIK
+632 
-640 EQYELFQSESQKY
+640 
-653 LCYILTNLKPFKRM
+653 
-667 ILLAMLWD
+667 
-675 LEKGKEVVRMD
+675 
-686 GELHE
+686 

>member
-1 MSMDIQENPT
+1 MSMDIQGNLT
-11 KVPLSE
+11 KIPLSE

-111 KKAKKLLE
+111 EKAKKLLE
-119 EYRNSHIKMSNIERQ
+119 GYRNSHIKMSNIERQ
-134 FCLKIEWLLSRN
+134 FCLKIEWLLSRD
-146 EKSDE
+146 EKSGE

-156 SKDAVCCTVQE
+156 SEDAVCCTVQE
-167 DWKENLSVLYVG
+167 DWKENLSALYVG

-244 DIGYKIGM
+244 DIAYKIGI

-264 RYAYPLLAELVRIGI
+264 RYVYPLLVELVRIGI

-289 LQFQKFQ
+289 QQFLKFQ
-296 KAFEIV
+296 KAFAIL

-357 LSRMEGKNEIICERI
+357 LSRIEKGENRPSTENFQFLTRKMGRELDWIMPMLETDSIEVLSMRQDIIYAIGMRQWKKAKNILEQLKTKIGAEDYKEPQIQQEIQFIEAMYELEANKITVSEAEKKYYEALSYTFELSWLSLEELPFIRSEEGIII
-372 SVIVPIYNTE
+372 SNIADIYHDMGNLKKSEELFE
-382 KYLAR
+382 KLSSVYQKKQML
-387 CIESILCQTY
+387 LK
-397 TNLEIIL
+397 TNSSASAIIL
-404 VDDGS
+404 
-409 TDKSG
+409 
-414 DICDFY
+414 
-420 ARKDNRVKVVH
+420 
-431 KENGGAAA
+431 
-439 ARNFALNMV
+439 
-448 TGQYIGFVD
+448 GQY
-457 SDDTVEKD
+457 SR
-465 FFELLYDL
+465 LLGN
-473 ICQYDA
+473 I
-479 DISMVA
+479 
-485 YREIEMGEKIAKLK
+485 
-499 DKSLIVMNQKQA
+499 MNYKKA
-511 VKELLFDRKIQN
+511 
-523 YVWNKLYKRK
+523 LY
-533 LFQGV
+533 
-538 YFPIGVIYEDISVMY
+538 I
-553 DLIRK
+553 
-558 IEKLVYLPES
+558 
-568 KYNYYIRKDSIVNTN
+568 
-583 SHQKRV
+583 
-589 DELDSVIKR
+589 DSVN
-598 YKDAK
+598 
-603 RDFPELEQENAYA
+603 L
-616 LVMWMI
+616 
-622 RVYSYTVKEN
+622 
-632 DPNDTFIK
+632 
-640 EQYELFQSESQKY
+640 QYELNDFNLIHIENLLYNQAWAYYEIDREQNNQKIQRKFWTAQRIAEFNRKEELINLLKMRENKY
-653 LCYILTNLKPFKRM
+653 L
-667 ILLAMLWD
+667 
-675 LEKGKEVVRMD
+675 KGD
-686 GELHE
+686 

>member
-1 MSMDIQENPT
+1 MSMDIQGNLT
-11 KVPLSE
+11 KIPLSE

-111 KKAKKLLE
+111 EKAKKLLE

-146 EKSDE
+146 EKSGE

-167 DWKENLSVLYVG
+167 DWKENLSALYVG

-244 DIGYKIGM
+244 DIAYKIGI

-264 RYAYPLLAELVRIGI
+264 RYVYPLLVELVRIGI

-289 LQFQKFQ
+289 QQFLKFQ
-296 KAFEIV
+296 KAFAIL

-351 FLNVRQ
+351 ILNVRQ
-357 LSRMEGKNEIICERI
+357 LSRIEKGENRPSTENFQFLTRKMGRELDWIMPMLETDSIEVLSMRQDIIYAIGMRQWKKAKNILEQLKTKIRAEDYKEPQIQQEIQFIEAMYELEANKITVSEAEKKYYEALSYTFELSWLSLEELPFIRSEEGIII
-372 SVIVPIYNTE
+372 SNIADIYHDMGNLKKSEELFE
-382 KYLAR
+382 KLSSVYQKKQML
-387 CIESILCQTY
+387 LK
-397 TNLEIIL
+397 TNSSASAIIL
-404 VDDGS
+404 
-409 TDKSG
+409 
-414 DICDFY
+414 
-420 ARKDNRVKVVH
+420 
-431 KENGGAAA
+431 
-439 ARNFALNMV
+439 
-448 TGQYIGFVD
+448 GQY
-457 SDDTVEKD
+457 SR
-465 FFELLYDL
+465 LLGN
-473 ICQYDA
+473 I
-479 DISMVA
+479 
-485 YREIEMGEKIAKLK
+485 
-499 DKSLIVMNQKQA
+499 MNYKKA
-511 VKELLFDRKIQN
+511 
-523 YVWNKLYKRK
+523 LY
-533 LFQGV
+533 
-538 YFPIGVIYEDISVMY
+538 I
-553 DLIRK
+553 
-558 IEKLVYLPES
+558 
-568 KYNYYIRKDSIVNTN
+568 
-583 SHQKRV
+583 
-589 DELDSVIKR
+589 DSVN
-598 YKDAK
+598 
-603 RDFPELEQENAYA
+603 L
-616 LVMWMI
+616 
-622 RVYSYTVKEN
+622 
-632 DPNDTFIK
+632 
-640 EQYELFQSESQKY
+640 QYELNDFNLIHIENLLYNQAWAYYEIDREQNNQKIQRKFWTAQRIAEFNRKEELINLLKMRENKY
-653 LCYILTNLKPFKRM
+653 L
-667 ILLAMLWD
+667 
-675 LEKGKEVVRMD
+675 KGD
-686 GELHE
+686 

>member
-1 MSMDIQENPT
+1 MSMDIQGNLT
-11 KVPLSE
+11 KIPLSE

-111 KKAKKLLE
+111 EKAKKLLE
-119 EYRNSHIKMSNIERQ
+119 GYRNSHIKMSNIERQ

-146 EKSDE
+146 EKSGE

-167 DWKENLSVLYVG
+167 DWKENLSALYVG

-200 DAFRLFDQIQRYPK
+200 DAFRLFYQIQRYPK

-244 DIGYKIGM
+244 DIAYKIGI

-264 RYAYPLLAELVRIGI
+264 RYVYPLLVELVRIGI

-289 LQFQKFQ
+289 QQFLKFQ
-296 KAFEIV
+296 KAFAIL

-337 KTQEEVCIDEKGFS
+337 KTQEEVCIDENGFS

-357 LSRMEGKNEIICERI
+357 LSRIEKGENRPSTENFQFLTRNMGRELDWIMPMLETDSIEVLSMRQDIIYAIGMRQWKKAKNILEQLKTKIRAEDYKEPQIQQEIQFIEAMYELEANKITVSEAEKKYYEALSYTFELSWLSLEELPFIRSEEGIII
-372 SVIVPIYNTE
+372 SNIADIYHDMGNLKKSEELFE
-382 KYLAR
+382 KLSSVYQKKQML
-387 CIESILCQTY
+387 LK
-397 TNLEIIL
+397 TNSSASAIIL
-404 VDDGS
+404 
-409 TDKSG
+409 
-414 DICDFY
+414 
-420 ARKDNRVKVVH
+420 
-431 KENGGAAA
+431 
-439 ARNFALNMV
+439 
-448 TGQYIGFVD
+448 GQY
-457 SDDTVEKD
+457 SR
-465 FFELLYDL
+465 LLGN
-473 ICQYDA
+473 I
-479 DISMVA
+479 
-485 YREIEMGEKIAKLK
+485 
-499 DKSLIVMNQKQA
+499 MNYKKA
-511 VKELLFDRKIQN
+511 
-523 YVWNKLYKRK
+523 LY
-533 LFQGV
+533 
-538 YFPIGVIYEDISVMY
+538 I
-553 DLIRK
+553 
-558 IEKLVYLPES
+558 
-568 KYNYYIRKDSIVNTN
+568 
-583 SHQKRV
+583 
-589 DELDSVIKR
+589 DSVN
-598 YKDAK
+598 
-603 RDFPELEQENAYA
+603 L
-616 LVMWMI
+616 
-622 RVYSYTVKEN
+622 
-632 DPNDTFIK
+632 
-640 EQYELFQSESQKY
+640 QYELNDFNLIHIENLLYNQAWAYYEIDREQNNQKIQRKFWTAQRIAEFNRKEELINLLKMRENKY
-653 LCYILTNLKPFKRM
+653 L
-667 ILLAMLWD
+667 
-675 LEKGKEVVRMD
+675 KGD
-686 GELHE
+686 

>member
-1 MSMDIQENPT
+1 MSMDIQGNLT
-11 KVPLSE
+11 KIPLSE

-80 VTDYFETVVSRKE
+80 VTDYFEIVVSRKE

-98 CREDICLSVCEDC
+98 CREDICLSAYEDC
-111 KKAKKLLE
+111 EKAKKLLE

-146 EKSDE
+146 EKSGE

-156 SKDAVCCTVQE
+156 SKNAVCCTVQE
-167 DWKENLSVLYVG
+167 DWKENLSALYVG

-229 IALIGIKLYERMQKI
+229 IALIGIKLYERMKKI
-244 DIGYKIGM
+244 DIAYKIGI

-357 LSRMEGKNEIICERI
+357 LSRIEKGENRPSTENFQFLTRKMGRELDWIMPMLETDSIEVLSMRQDIIYAIGMRQWKKAKNILEQLKTKIGAEDYKEPQIQQEIQFIEAMYELEANRITACEAEKEYYEALSYTFELSWLSLEELPFIRSEEGIII
-372 SVIVPIYNTE
+372 SNIADIYHDMGNLKKSEELFE
-382 KYLAR
+382 KLSSVYQKKQML
-387 CIESILCQTY
+387 LK
-397 TNLEIIL
+397 TNSSASAIIL
-404 VDDGS
+404 
-409 TDKSG
+409 
-414 DICDFY
+414 
-420 ARKDNRVKVVH
+420 
-431 KENGGAAA
+431 
-439 ARNFALNMV
+439 
-448 TGQYIGFVD
+448 GQY
-457 SDDTVEKD
+457 SR
-465 FFELLYDL
+465 LLGN
-473 ICQYDA
+473 I
-479 DISMVA
+479 
-485 YREIEMGEKIAKLK
+485 
-499 DKSLIVMNQKQA
+499 MNYKKA
-511 VKELLFDRKIQN
+511 
-523 YVWNKLYKRK
+523 LY
-533 LFQGV
+533 
-538 YFPIGVIYEDISVMY
+538 I
-553 DLIRK
+553 
-558 IEKLVYLPES
+558 
-568 KYNYYIRKDSIVNTN
+568 
-583 SHQKRV
+583 
-589 DELDSVIKR
+589 DSVN
-598 YKDAK
+598 
-603 RDFPELEQENAYA
+603 L
-616 LVMWMI
+616 
-622 RVYSYTVKEN
+622 
-632 DPNDTFIK
+632 
-640 EQYELFQSESQKY
+640 QYELNDFNLIHIENLLYNQAWAYYEIDREQNSQKIQRKFWAAQRFAEFNRKEELINLLKMRENKY
-653 LCYILTNLKPFKRM
+653 LK
-667 ILLAMLWD
+667 D
-675 LEKGKEVVRMD
+675 D
-686 GELHE
+686 

>member
-1 MSMDIQENPT
+1 MSMDIQGNLT
-11 KVPLSE
+11 KIPLSE

-111 KKAKKLLE
+111 EKAKKLLE

-146 EKSDE
+146 EKSGE

-167 DWKENLSVLYVG
+167 DWKENLSALYVG

-244 DIGYKIGM
+244 DIAYKIGI

-264 RYAYPLLAELVRIGI
+264 RYVYPLLVELVRIGI

-289 LQFQKFQ
+289 QQFLKFQ
-296 KAFEIV
+296 KAFAIL

-357 LSRMEGKNEIICERI
+357 LSRIEKGENRPSTENFQFLTRKMGRELDWIMPMLETDSIEVLSMRQDIIYAIGMRQWKKAKNILEQLKTKIRAEDYKEPQIQQEIQFIEAMYELEANKITVSEAEKKYYEALSYTFELSWLSLEELPFIRSEEGIII
-372 SVIVPIYNTE
+372 SNIADIYHDMGNLKKSEELFE
-382 KYLAR
+382 KLSSVYQKKQML
-387 CIESILCQTY
+387 LK
-397 TNLEIIL
+397 TNSSASAIIL
-404 VDDGS
+404 
-409 TDKSG
+409 
-414 DICDFY
+414 
-420 ARKDNRVKVVH
+420 
-431 KENGGAAA
+431 
-439 ARNFALNMV
+439 
-448 TGQYIGFVD
+448 GQY
-457 SDDTVEKD
+457 SR
-465 FFELLYDL
+465 LLGN
-473 ICQYDA
+473 I
-479 DISMVA
+479 
-485 YREIEMGEKIAKLK
+485 
-499 DKSLIVMNQKQA
+499 MNYKKA
-511 VKELLFDRKIQN
+511 
-523 YVWNKLYKRK
+523 LY
-533 LFQGV
+533 
-538 YFPIGVIYEDISVMY
+538 I
-553 DLIRK
+553 
-558 IEKLVYLPES
+558 
-568 KYNYYIRKDSIVNTN
+568 
-583 SHQKRV
+583 
-589 DELDSVIKR
+589 DSVN
-598 YKDAK
+598 
-603 RDFPELEQENAYA
+603 L
-616 LVMWMI
+616 
-622 RVYSYTVKEN
+622 
-632 DPNDTFIK
+632 
-640 EQYELFQSESQKY
+640 QYELNDFNLIHIENLLYNQAWAYYEIDREQNNQKIQRKFWTAKRIAEFNRKEELINLLKMRENKY
-653 LCYILTNLKPFKRM
+653 L
-667 ILLAMLWD
+667 
-675 LEKGKEVVRMD
+675 KGD
-686 GELHE
+686 

>member
-1 MSMDIQENPT
+1 MSMDIQGNLT
-11 KVPLSE
+11 KIPLSE

-80 VTDYFETVVSRKE
+80 VTDYFEIVVSRKE

-98 CREDICLSVCEDC
+98 CREDICLSACEDC
-111 KKAKKLLE
+111 EKAKKLLE

-146 EKSDE
+146 EKSGE

-167 DWKENLSVLYVG
+167 DWKENLSALYVG

-244 DIGYKIGM
+244 DIAYKIGI

-264 RYAYPLLAELVRIGI
+264 RYVYPLLVELVRIGI

-289 LQFQKFQ
+289 QQFLKFQ
-296 KAFEIV
+296 KAFAIL

-337 KTQEEVCIDEKGFS
+337 KTQEEVCIDENGFS

-357 LSRMEGKNEIICERI
+357 LSRIEKGENRPSTENFQFLTRKMGRELDWIMPMLETDSIEVLSMRQDIIYSIGMRQWKKAKNILEQLKTKIRAEDYKEPQIQQEIQFIEAMYELEANKITVSEAEKKYYEALSYTFELSWLSLEELPFIRSEEGIII
-372 SVIVPIYNTE
+372 SNIADIYHDMGNLKKSEELFE
-382 KYLAR
+382 KLSSVYQKKQML
-387 CIESILCQTY
+387 LK
-397 TNLEIIL
+397 TNSSASAIIL
-404 VDDGS
+404 GQYS
-409 TDKSG
+409 RLLG
-414 DICDFY
+414 DIMNY
-420 ARKDNRVKVVH
+420 KK
-431 KENGGAAA
+431 
-439 ARNFALNMV
+439 AL
-448 TGQYIGFVD
+448 YI
-457 SDDTVEKD
+457 
-465 FFELLYDL
+465 
-473 ICQYDA
+473 
-479 DISMVA
+479 
-485 YREIEMGEKIAKLK
+485 
-499 DKSLIVMNQKQA
+499 
-511 VKELLFDRKIQN
+511 
-523 YVWNKLYKRK
+523 
-533 LFQGV
+533 
-538 YFPIGVIYEDISVMY
+538 
-553 DLIRK
+553 
-558 IEKLVYLPES
+558 
-568 KYNYYIRKDSIVNTN
+568 
-583 SHQKRV
+583 
-589 DELDSVIKR
+589 DSVN
-598 YKDAK
+598 
-603 RDFPELEQENAYA
+603 L
-616 LVMWMI
+616 
-622 RVYSYTVKEN
+622 
-632 DPNDTFIK
+632 
-640 EQYELFQSESQKY
+640 QYELNDFNLIHIENLLYNQAWAYYEIDREQNNQKIQRKFWTAQRIAEFNRKEELINLLKMRENKY
-653 LCYILTNLKPFKRM
+653 L
-667 ILLAMLWD
+667 
-675 LEKGKEVVRMD
+675 KGD
-686 GELHE
+686 

>member
-1 MSMDIQENPT
+1 MSMDIQGNLT
-11 KVPLSE
+11 KIPLSE

-53 RAFLDIEKGKSVL
+53 RAFWDIEKGKSVL

-111 KKAKKLLE
+111 EKAKKLLE

-146 EKSDE
+146 EKSGE

-167 DWKENLSVLYVG
+167 DWKENLSALYVG

-244 DIGYKIGM
+244 DIAYKIGI

-264 RYAYPLLAELVRIGI
+264 RYVYPLLVELVRIGI

-289 LQFQKFQ
+289 QQFLKFQ
-296 KAFEIV
+296 KAFAIL

-337 KTQEEVCIDEKGFS
+337 KAQEEVCIDEKGFS

-357 LSRMEGKNEIICERI
+357 LSRIEKGENRPSTENFQFLTRKMGRELDWIMPMLETDSIEVLSMRQDIIYAIGMRQWKKAKNILEQLKTKIRAEDYKEPQIQQEIQFIEAMYELEANKITVSEAEKKYYEALSYTFELSWLSLEELPFIRSEEGIII
-372 SVIVPIYNTE
+372 SNIADIYHDMGNLKKSEELFE
-382 KYLAR
+382 KLSSVYQKKQML
-387 CIESILCQTY
+387 LK
-397 TNLEIIL
+397 TNSSASAIIL
-404 VDDGS
+404 
-409 TDKSG
+409 
-414 DICDFY
+414 
-420 ARKDNRVKVVH
+420 
-431 KENGGAAA
+431 
-439 ARNFALNMV
+439 
-448 TGQYIGFVD
+448 GQY
-457 SDDTVEKD
+457 SR
-465 FFELLYDL
+465 LLGN
-473 ICQYDA
+473 I
-479 DISMVA
+479 
-485 YREIEMGEKIAKLK
+485 
-499 DKSLIVMNQKQA
+499 MNYKKA
-511 VKELLFDRKIQN
+511 
-523 YVWNKLYKRK
+523 LY
-533 LFQGV
+533 
-538 YFPIGVIYEDISVMY
+538 I
-553 DLIRK
+553 
-558 IEKLVYLPES
+558 
-568 KYNYYIRKDSIVNTN
+568 
-583 SHQKRV
+583 
-589 DELDSVIKR
+589 DSVN
-598 YKDAK
+598 
-603 RDFPELEQENAYA
+603 L
-616 LVMWMI
+616 
-622 RVYSYTVKEN
+622 
-632 DPNDTFIK
+632 
-640 EQYELFQSESQKY
+640 QYELNDFNLIHIENLLYNQAWAYYEIDREQNNQKIQRKFWTAQRIAEFNRKEELINLLKMRENKY
-653 LCYILTNLKPFKRM
+653 L
-667 ILLAMLWD
+667 
-675 LEKGKEVVRMD
+675 KGD
-686 GELHE
+686 

>member
-1 MSMDIQENPT
+1 MSMDIQGNLT
-11 KVPLSE
+11 KIPLSE

-80 VTDYFETVVSRKE
+80 VTDYFEIVVSRKE

-98 CREDICLSVCEDC
+98 CREDICLSACEDC
-111 KKAKKLLE
+111 EKAKKLLE

-146 EKSDE
+146 EKSGE

-167 DWKENLSVLYVG
+167 DWKENLSALYVG

-244 DIGYKIGM
+244 DIAYKIGI

-264 RYAYPLLAELVRIGI
+264 RYVYPLLVELVRIGI

-289 LQFQKFQ
+289 QQFLKFQ
-296 KAFEIV
+296 KAFAIL

-357 LSRMEGKNEIICERI
+357 LSRIEKGENRPSTENFQFLTRKMGRELDWIMPMLETDSIEVLSMRQDIIYAIGMRQWKKAKNILEQLKTKIRAEDYKEPQIQQEIQFIEAMYELEANKITVSEAEKKYYEALSYTFELSWLSLEELPFIRSEEGIII
-372 SVIVPIYNTE
+372 SNIADIYHDMGNLKKSEELFE
-382 KYLAR
+382 KLSSVYQKKQML
-387 CIESILCQTY
+387 LK
-397 TNLEIIL
+397 TNSSASAIIL
-404 VDDGS
+404 
-409 TDKSG
+409 
-414 DICDFY
+414 
-420 ARKDNRVKVVH
+420 
-431 KENGGAAA
+431 
-439 ARNFALNMV
+439 
-448 TGQYIGFVD
+448 GQY
-457 SDDTVEKD
+457 SR
-465 FFELLYDL
+465 LLGN
-473 ICQYDA
+473 I
-479 DISMVA
+479 
-485 YREIEMGEKIAKLK
+485 
-499 DKSLIVMNQKQA
+499 MNYKKA
-511 VKELLFDRKIQN
+511 
-523 YVWNKLYKRK
+523 LY
-533 LFQGV
+533 
-538 YFPIGVIYEDISVMY
+538 I
-553 DLIRK
+553 
-558 IEKLVYLPES
+558 
-568 KYNYYIRKDSIVNTN
+568 
-583 SHQKRV
+583 
-589 DELDSVIKR
+589 DSVN
-598 YKDAK
+598 
-603 RDFPELEQENAYA
+603 L
-616 LVMWMI
+616 
-622 RVYSYTVKEN
+622 
-632 DPNDTFIK
+632 
-640 EQYELFQSESQKY
+640 QYELNDFNLIHIENLLYNQAWAYYEIDREQNNQKIQRKFWTAQRIAEFNRKEELINLLKMRENKY
-653 LCYILTNLKPFKRM
+653 L
-667 ILLAMLWD
+667 
-675 LEKGKEVVRMD
+675 KGD
-686 GELHE
+686 